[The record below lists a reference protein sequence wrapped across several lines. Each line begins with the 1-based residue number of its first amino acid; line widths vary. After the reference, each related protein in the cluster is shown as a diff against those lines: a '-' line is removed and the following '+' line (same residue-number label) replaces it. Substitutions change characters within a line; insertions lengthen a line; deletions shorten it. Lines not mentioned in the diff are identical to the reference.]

1 MRARAYGTRR
11 AAVYSPAMANPTNA
25 AISHLYSGRATG
37 YVTRVAPGTRNF
49 VPKFQR
55 PAPRRRK
62 PPSALWQGITAVMA
76 FVVCVSLSVF
86 GTYEFLARR
95 SVMEAQAATTQS
107 QIYIGSVL
115 FFPETGNTCH
125 QLYFNNR
132 DGEFADN
139 GRVDCTRAVSESTK
153 DAPKSWS
160 VARTEV
166 ISKGFR

>member
-1 MRARAYGTRR
+1 
-11 AAVYSPAMANPTNA
+11 MANPSNS
-25 AISHLYSGRATG
+25 AIAHLYPGRTTG
-37 YVTRVAPGTRNF
+37 MITRVAPGTRNF
-49 VPKFQR
+49 VPKFPR
-55 PAPRRRK
+55 PAPRRRR
-62 PPSALWQGITAVMA
+62 PSSALRQGIAAVMA

-86 GTYEFLARR
+86 GAYEFLARR
-95 SVMEAQAATTQS
+95 SVMEAQAEATQG

-132 DGEFADN
+132 DGAFADN